1 MMRTEPSPSVSP
13 IIESMSRKRRR
24 PSQSPARKNAPAPQ
38 RAAASHNTHD
48 ADPNDTRNN
57 MSSRSFVI
65 ALVVAAAVLTWYF
78 HGNALPQLHKA
89 VGAVLPD
96 HLFWF
101 DTATVDGIRS
111 AMTKDHHVLLSGAH
125 MSAGMLF
132 TVFAGA
138 AGAAVAALV
147 GPANK
152 ALKRTLIWACIA
164 FIPVGIASHIMIDE
178 MLSASGATLVTA
190 TAVVGLIRWMLLAV
204 IAVCVIVLPVVWFVT
219 EFRKRWND
227 PNYDGA
233 K

>member
-1 MMRTEPSPSVSP
+1 
-13 IIESMSRKRRR
+13 MSRKRRR
-24 PSQSPARKNAPAPQ
+24 PSQSPARKSPAAPQ
-38 RAAASHNTHD
+38 RPAVSHSPQG

-57 MSSRSFVI
+57 MSPRSFVI

-152 ALKRTLIWACIA
+152 ALKRTLIWACLA

-190 TAVVGLIRWMLLAV
+190 TAVVGLIRWVLLAV

>member
-1 MMRTEPSPSVSP
+1 
-13 IIESMSRKRRR
+13 MSRKRRR
-24 PSQSPARKNAPAPQ
+24 PSQSPARKSP
-38 RAAASHNTHD
+38 AASQRPPASHSPQD

-57 MSSRSFVI
+57 MSPRSFVI

-101 DTATVDGIRS
+101 DTATVEGIRS

-125 MSAGMLF
+125 MAAGTLF

-138 AGAAVAALV
+138 AGASVAALV

-152 ALKRTLIWACIA
+152 AMKRALVWVCLA

-178 MLSASGATLVTA
+178 MLSATGSTLVTA
-190 TAVVGLIRWMLLAV
+190 TAVVGLIRWVLLAV
-204 IAVCVIVLPVVWFVT
+204 IAICVIALPVVWFVT

>member
-1 MMRTEPSPSVSP
+1 MSP
-13 IIESMSRKRRR
+13 
-24 PSQSPARKNAPAPQ
+24 
-38 RAAASHNTHD
+38 
-48 ADPNDTRNN
+48 
-57 MSSRSFVI
+57 RSFVV

-132 TVFAGA
+132 TVFAGT
-138 AGAAVAALV
+138 AGAAVTALV

-152 ALKRTLIWACIA
+152 AIKRTLIWACIA

-190 TAVVGLIRWMLLAV
+190 TAVVGLIRWVLLAI
-204 IAVCVIVLPVVWFVT
+204 IAVCVIVLPVVWFIT

>member
-1 MMRTEPSPSVSP
+1 
-13 IIESMSRKRRR
+13 MSRKRRR
-24 PSQSPARKNAPAPQ
+24 PSHSPARKNAPAPQ
-38 RAAASHNTHD
+38 RSAANHSPHG

-57 MSSRSFVI
+57 MSPRSFVI

-78 HGNALPQLHKA
+78 HGNTLPQLHQA
-89 VGAVLPD
+89 VGTVLPD

-111 AMTKDHHVLLSGAH
+111 AMNKDHHVLLSGAH
-125 MSAGMLF
+125 MAAGTLF
-132 TVFAGA
+132 TVFVAA

-152 ALKRTLIWACIA
+152 AIKQTLIWACLA
-164 FIPVGIASHIMIDE
+164 FIPVSIASHIMIDE
-178 MLSASGATLVTA
+178 MLSATGSTLVTA
-190 TAVVGLIRWMLLAV
+190 AAVIGLIRWVLLAV
-204 IAVCVIVLPVVWFVT
+204 ITVCVIVLPVVWFIT

-233 K
+233 Q

>member
-1 MMRTEPSPSVSP
+1 
-13 IIESMSRKRRR
+13 MSRKRRR
-24 PSQSPARKNAPAPQ
+24 PSQSPARKNSPPPQ
-38 RAAASHNTHD
+38 RPAASHGPHG
-48 ADPNDTRNN
+48 ADPSDTRNN
-57 MSSRSFVI
+57 MSPRSFVI

-101 DTATVDGIRS
+101 DTAIVEGIRS

-125 MSAGMLF
+125 MAAGTLF

-138 AGAAVAALV
+138 AGASVAALV

-152 ALKRTLIWACIA
+152 AMKRALVWACLA

-178 MLSASGATLVTA
+178 MLSATGSTLVTA
-190 TAVVGLIRWMLLAV
+190 TAIVGLIRWVLLAV
-204 IAVCVIVLPVVWFVT
+204 IAICVIALPVVWFVT